1 MKKPHESDAL
11 AALTAELRALELQLH
26 LPAVRSDAAA
36 LARLL
41 HADFAEIGRSGRAYT
56 RAEMLAHLL
65 EPDDAQPPVTIVAEA
80 FVLSELAPGVA
91 LLNYRSAHRAADGG
105 LQRHTLRSSLW
116 LHTPQGWQLRFHQGT
131 ATTAWNKTSA

>member
-1 MKKPHESDAL
+1 MKEPHESDAL

-41 HADFAEIGRSGRAYT
+41 HADFTEIGRSGRAYT
-56 RAEMLAHLL
+56 RAEMVAHLL
-65 EPDDAQPPVTIVAEA
+65 EPDDAQPPVTIVADA
-80 FVLSELAPGVA
+80 FVLSELAPGAA
-91 LLNYRSAHRAADGG
+91 LLNYRSAHRTADGG

-131 ATTAWNKTSA
+131 ATADWA

>member
-1 MKKPHESDAL
+1 MN
-11 AALTAELRALELQLH
+11 AALVDTLRALELQLH

-36 LARLL
+36 LDRLL

-65 EPDDAQPPVTIVAEA
+65 APDDAQPPVTIVADA

-91 LLNYRSAHRAADGG
+91 LLNYRSAHRAAGGG

-131 ATTAWNKTSA
+131 ATADWA

>member
-1 MKKPHESDAL
+1 MKQQPLLD
-11 AALTAELRALELQLH
+11 ELRTLELQLH

-41 HADFAEIGRSGRAYT
+41 HADFTEIGRSGRAYT
-56 RAEMLAHLL
+56 RAEMVAHLL

-131 ATTAWNKTSA
+131 ATADWA

>member
-1 MKKPHESDAL
+1 MKQQPLLD
-11 AALTAELRALELQLH
+11 ELRALELQLH

-41 HADFAEIGRSGRAYT
+41 HADFTEIGRSGRAYT
-56 RAEMLAHLL
+56 RAEMVAHLL

-91 LLNYRSAHRAADGG
+91 LLSYRSAHRAADGG

-131 ATTAWNKTSA
+131 ATADWA

>member
-1 MKKPHESDAL
+1 MN
-11 AALTAELRALELQLH
+11 AALLDTLRSLELELH
-26 LPAVRSDAAA
+26 LPAVRSDAGA

-56 RAEMLAHLL
+56 RAEMVAHLL

-131 ATTAWNKTSA
+131 ATADWA